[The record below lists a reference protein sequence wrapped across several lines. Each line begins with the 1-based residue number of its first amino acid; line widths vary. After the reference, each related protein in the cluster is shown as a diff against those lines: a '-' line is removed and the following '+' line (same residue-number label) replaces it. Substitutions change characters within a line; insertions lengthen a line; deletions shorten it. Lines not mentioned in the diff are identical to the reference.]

1 MEAHEGAIEMKR
13 TLALILA
20 ILMALAA
27 PAVAAS
33 SQAKKVLSV
42 AKKQIGA
49 PYKLDAD
56 SPKSFNC
63 FSFVAYCFNEVS
75 PGTITSSGIN
85 GPYDTVTSASKLKAG
100 DIVIFRSNRKL
111 KGIMGYHYAI
121 YAGKGYII
129 HAANKTDGVTVNRF
143 KDFRKRFVGAVRIL

>member
-1 MEAHEGAIEMKR
+1 MEAAKGAIEMKR

-20 ILMALAA
+20 ILVAFAT

-49 PYKLDAD
+49 PYKLDSD

-63 FSFVAYCFNEVS
+63 FSFVAYCFNEVE

-85 GPYDTVTSASKLKAG
+85 GPYDTITSASKLKPG
-100 DIVIFRSNRKL
+100 DIVVFKSNRKL

-129 HAANKTDGVTVNRF
+129 HAANKADGVTVSRL
-143 KDFRKRFVGAVRIL
+143 KDFKKRFVGAVRIL